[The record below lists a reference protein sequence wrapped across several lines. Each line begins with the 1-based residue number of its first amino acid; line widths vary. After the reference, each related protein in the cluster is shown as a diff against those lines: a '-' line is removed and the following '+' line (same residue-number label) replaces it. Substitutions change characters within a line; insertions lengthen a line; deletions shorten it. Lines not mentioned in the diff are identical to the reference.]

1 MYICFRLIVM
11 ELSPSVEQLE
21 FRLEQ
26 EEIAADELKL
36 NTEAD
41 KRRIEKLS
49 EQLHQERLLEADQ
62 ISEITFLR
70 SQHNA
75 LQMQLQ
81 KVQEE
86 RNHLR

>member
-1 MYICFRLIVM
+1 MFIV
-11 ELSPSVEQLE
+11 EILSTVEQLE

-49 EQLHQERLLEADQ
+49 EQLHQERLSGADQ

-70 SQHNA
+70 SQHTA
-75 LQMQLQ
+75 LQIQLQ